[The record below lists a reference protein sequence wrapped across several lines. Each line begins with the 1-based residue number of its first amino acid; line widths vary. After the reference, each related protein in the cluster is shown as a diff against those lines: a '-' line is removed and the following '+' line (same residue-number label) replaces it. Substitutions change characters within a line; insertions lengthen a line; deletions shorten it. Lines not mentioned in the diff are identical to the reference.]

1 MKTRKAYVL
10 YQNKPFEDFFPF
22 TGVTAYSDK
31 KDLIHGFIKGSIRK
45 FLIVRVSG
53 FIVAELLTK
62 FVNVFGD
69 EVVIQKYINPFG
81 SAVFFPASRY
91 VCRVKTTYISKLFYS
106 QITFFKFLF
115 ELIISHIYSLKYR
128 VSKILHYFF
137 MKIKIFNL
145 TYTFETLIIFIE
157 KFRISK

>member
-31 KDLIHGFIKGSIRK
+31 KDSIHGFIKGSIRK

-69 EVVIQKYINPFG
+69 EVVIKPSIYPAGSFIFG
-81 SAVFFPASRY
+81 FPSGRNSCMMNTAN
-91 VCRVKTTYISKLFYS
+91 ISKFFYCQS
-106 QITFFKFLF
+106 TLFKFTF
-115 ELIISHIYSLKYR
+115 KSLII
-128 VSKILHYFF
+128 HYPPLF
-137 MKIKIFNL
+137 KHSIK
-145 TYTFETLIIFIE
+145 
-157 KFRISK
+157 KSRD